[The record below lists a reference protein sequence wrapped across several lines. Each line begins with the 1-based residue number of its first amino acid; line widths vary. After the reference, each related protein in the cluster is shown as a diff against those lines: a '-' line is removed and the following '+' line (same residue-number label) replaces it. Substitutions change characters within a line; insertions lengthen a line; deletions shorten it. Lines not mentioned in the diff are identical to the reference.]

1 MENFRT
7 SEYKRRCINSVAT
20 FMETF
25 METQFY
31 LDLSSEDSKTYFPG
45 NDTETFTLKLPEI
58 LQLKGCWEVA
68 LCAIDLP
75 SVKPQRILICSDI
88 CTTAEGYHRKNS
100 DLFSTATVYTLRIQ
114 EVERITIYIKSGSG
128 ETLSLSKGSTS
139 CKLHFRHVKQPRK
152 IHGYGC

>member
-1 MENFRT
+1 
-7 SEYKRRCINSVAT
+7 
-20 FMETF
+20 

-31 LDLSSEDSKTYFPG
+31 LHLSSEDSKTYFPG

-88 CTTAEGYHRKNS
+88 CGESIYG
-100 DLFSTATVYTLRIQ
+100 
-114 EVERITIYIKSGSG
+114 EERITVYIKSGSG
-128 ETLSLSKGSTS
+128 ETLSLPKGSTS
-139 CKLHFRHVKQPRK
+139 CTLHFRHVKQPRK

>member
-1 MENFRT
+1 
-7 SEYKRRCINSVAT
+7 
-20 FMETF
+20 

-31 LDLSSEDSKTYFPG
+31 LHLSSEDSKTYFPG

-88 CTTAEGYHRKNS
+88 CGESIYGEKRLPLLRVITGRIPTSFQPLQYIP
-100 DLFSTATVYTLRIQ
+100 LRIQ

-128 ETLSLSKGSTS
+128 ETLSLPKGSTS
-139 CKLHFRHVKQPRK
+139 CTLHFRHVKQPRK